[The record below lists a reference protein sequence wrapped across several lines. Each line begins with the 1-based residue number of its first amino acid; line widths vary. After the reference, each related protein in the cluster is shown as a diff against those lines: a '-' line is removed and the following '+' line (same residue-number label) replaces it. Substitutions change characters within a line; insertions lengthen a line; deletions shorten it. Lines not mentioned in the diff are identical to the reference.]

1 VRLILFMNRLATFA
15 EVGTSL
21 SGNNERWLW
30 SSFRSFVA
38 ACRDAEGKTNG
49 AARLKF
55 TPAEL
60 PAVILEA
67 ARRTLDAAR
76 RAAQE
81 MQYRR
86 TGTDASSA
94 KAASPTLLAARLFAS
109 LALLPFVVLQ
119 GRATRRR
126 VPRLPSAKPP
136 HCGMVEGTGPVL
148 RVLAIGESTVSG
160 VGLANGDE
168 TVAAATARSL
178 SRITKRPVA
187 WRAHG
192 LSGATVR
199 EALEGL
205 LSCIKS
211 EPADLLIVAFGVND
225 ATAYRS
231 AAGFADDLE
240 KLVRAARQR
249 VGDAVVVIGRV
260 APLSSFPALP
270 WPLRSALGWRSAAL
284 QAAAERLTGR
294 LPRLVVERFS
304 AWLEPDLFASDGF
317 HPNAKAH
324 ALWGEEI
331 AARALP
337 LLE

>member
-1 VRLILFMNRLATFA
+1 MNHLATFA
-15 EVGTSL
+15 EEGTSL
-21 SGNNERWLW
+21 PGNNERWLR
-30 SSFRSFVA
+30 STFRSFVA

-49 AARLKF
+49 AARLQF

-60 PAVILEA
+60 P
-67 ARRTLDAAR
+67 
-76 RAAQE
+76 
-81 MQYRR
+81 
-86 TGTDASSA
+86 
-94 KAASPTLLAARLFAS
+94 LLAARLFAS
-109 LALLPFVVLQ
+109 LAFLPFVVLQ

-205 LSCIKS
+205 LPCIK
-211 EPADLLIVAFGVND
+211 
-225 ATAYRS
+225 
-231 AAGFADDLE
+231 
-240 KLVRAARQR
+240 
-249 VGDAVVVIGRV
+249 
-260 APLSSFPALP
+260 
-270 WPLRSALGWRSAAL
+270 
-284 QAAAERLTGR
+284 
-294 LPRLVVERFS
+294 
-304 AWLEPDLFASDGF
+304 
-317 HPNAKAH
+317 
-324 ALWGEEI
+324 
-331 AARALP
+331 
-337 LLE
+337 